1 MVQHMVRHVVKVV
14 GSTTIGVNLYLDKLS
29 HRDLRLTLFIW
40 IARHQVQR
48 RRMIPQLYTTT
59 PVQRKV
65 HFSKHHPTGR
75 VLHAYCVT
83 S

>member
-1 MVQHMVRHVVKVV
+1 MRHVVKVTNV
-14 GSTTIGVNLYLDKLS
+14 GSTTIGVNLYLDKIRTLS

-48 RRMIPQLYTTT
+48 QRMIPQLYTTT

-75 VLHAYCVT
+75 VLHAYCVA